1 MEFVLDALIQDVLTW
16 LAMPSV
22 GLPAVFAVSLLAA
35 TILPLGSEPVL
46 LGYLAAFPEMFWP
59 AILVATV
66 GNTLGGLVSYA
77 MGAGAHGVLGR
88 WRQRQTKRSILAGAS
103 PTRAHPPE
111 PEPVITPGRARA
123 EKWVHRYGAP
133 VLLLAWLP
141 VVGDPLCAV
150 AGWLRLPFWPCVIY
164 IALGKFGRYLALV
177 WALRWVITPT

>member
-1 MEFVLDALIQDVLTW
+1 
-16 LAMPSV
+16 MPGV

-46 LGYLAAFPEMFWP
+46 LGYLAVFPEMVWP

-77 MGAGAHGVLGR
+77 MGAGAHGIFGR
-88 WRQRQTKRSILAGAS
+88 WRQRKHC
-103 PTRAHPPE
+103 PTHAPVLTPE
-111 PEPVITPGRARA
+111 RARA
-123 EKWVHRYGAP
+123 ERWVQRYGAP

-150 AGWLRLPFWPCVIY
+150 AGWLRLPFWSCVVY
-164 IALGKFGRYLALV
+164 IAIGKFGRYVALV

>member
-1 MEFVLDALIQDVLTW
+1 
-16 LAMPSV
+16 MPGV

-66 GNTLGGLVSYA
+66 GNTFGGLVSYG
-77 MGAGAHGVLGR
+77 MGAGAHGVFGR
-88 WRQRQTKRSILAGAS
+88 WRQRKHPSPAS
-103 PTRAHPPE
+103 GSSAHAHAPAHGPAL
-111 PEPVITPGRARA
+111 PPGRARA
-123 EKWVHRYGAP
+123 ERWVQRYGAP

>member
-1 MEFVLDALIQDVLTW
+1 MDALIQDFLTW
-16 LAMPSV
+16 LAMPGV

-35 TILPLGSEPVL
+35 TILPVGSEPVL

-66 GNTLGGLVSYA
+66 GNTLGSLVSYG
-77 MGAGAHGVLGR
+77 MGAGAHGVFGR
-88 WRQRQTKRSILAGAS
+88 WRQRKRMSAAS
-103 PTRAHPPE
+103 SGPTRAHSPE
-111 PEPVITPGRARA
+111 PEPVITAGRARA
-123 EKWVHRYGAP
+123 EKWLHHYGAP

-164 IALGKFGRYLALV
+164 IALGKFGRYLVLA
-177 WALRWVITPT
+177 WAFRWVFTPI

>member
-1 MEFVLDALIQDVLTW
+1 LEFALDALIQDVLTW
-16 LAMPSV
+16 LAIPGV

-66 GNTLGGLVSYA
+66 GNTLGGLVSYG
-77 MGAGAHGVLGR
+77 MGAGAHGVFGR
-88 WRQRQTKRSILAGAS
+88 WRQRKHSSLAS
-103 PTRAHPPE
+103 VSSTSAHSWAHAPALTPE
-111 PEPVITPGRARA
+111 RARA
-123 EKWVHRYGAP
+123 ERWVQRFGAP

-164 IALGKFGRYLALV
+164 IALGKFGRYMVLA
-177 WALRWVITPT
+177 WAFRWVITPT

>member
-1 MEFVLDALIQDVLTW
+1 
-16 LAMPSV
+16 MPGV

-46 LGYLAAFPEMFWP
+46 LGYLAVFPEMVWP

-66 GNTLGGLVSYA
+66 GNTLGSLVSYA
-77 MGAGAHGVLGR
+77 MGAGAHGIFGR
-88 WRQRQTKRSILAGAS
+88 WRQRKHSSSATIASTLA
-103 PTRAHPPE
+103 PPSVLT
-111 PEPVITPGRARA
+111 PERARA
-123 EKWVHRYGAP
+123 EKWVQRFGAP

-150 AGWLRLPFWPCVIY
+150 AGWLRLPFWSCVFY
-164 IALGKFGRYLALV
+164 IAIGKFGRYVALV

>member
-1 MEFVLDALIQDVLTW
+1 LTW
-16 LAMPSV
+16 LAMPGV

-66 GNTLGGLVSYA
+66 GNTFGGLVSYA
-77 MGAGAHGVLGR
+77 MGAGAHGVFGR
-88 WRQRQTKRSILAGAS
+88 WRQKKRMIAAS
-103 PTRAHPPE
+103 SGPSRAHPSE
-111 PEPVITPGRARA
+111 PIPVITPGRARA
-123 EKWVHRYGAP
+123 EKWVQRYGAP

-164 IALGKFGRYLALV
+164 IALGKFGRYMVLA
-177 WALRWVITPT
+177 WAFRWVITPT

>member
-1 MEFVLDALIQDVLTW
+1 MGALIQDFLTW
-16 LAMPSV
+16 LAMPGV

-59 AILVATV
+59 AILVATI
-66 GNTLGGLVSYA
+66 GNTLGSLVSYA
-77 MGAGAHGVLGR
+77 MGAGAHGIFGR
-88 WRQRQTKRSILAGAS
+88 WRQKKRLSAAS
-103 PTRAHPPE
+103 SGPTRSHALE
-111 PEPVITPGRARA
+111 PVPVITPGRVRA

-150 AGWLRLPFWPCVIY
+150 AGWLRLPFWPCVVY
-164 IALGKFGRYLALV
+164 VALGKFGRYLVLA
-177 WALRWVITPT
+177 WAFRGVFTPT